1 MQKIPKLSSIVGF
14 FYFGSD
20 KEMEFISNVDW
31 QSLLQ
36 TYGYWAILLGT
47 FLEGE
52 TIVILAGVLVASGQM
67 SFEGVAACAFLGSCF
82 SDQLMFSLG
91 KYKGNSIL
99 ARFPKLDRKRERV
112 SKLLQKYDIFLILG
126 FRFVYGIRNV
136 TPIVLGLSNIC
147 HWRFLILNMIGAL
160 VWAVSFTA
168 AGYYFGFMID
178 HILRIFGLSVLIG
191 IVGVALLAA
200 VILFLIRRRK
210 GMPAAPPPP

>member
-1 MQKIPKLSSIVGF
+1 
-14 FYFGSD
+14 
-20 KEMEFISNVDW
+20 MEFLSNVDW
-31 QSLLQ
+31 QALLQ

-67 SFEGVAACAFLGSCF
+67 SFEGVAACAFLGSSL

-112 SKLLQKYDIFLILG
+112 SKLLQKYDTYLILG

-136 TPIVLGLSNIC
+136 TPIVLGLSNLC
-147 HWRFLILNMIGAL
+147 HWRFLIFNLIGAL
-160 VWAVSFTA
+160 IWAVSFTA
-168 AGYYFGFMID
+168 AGYYFGHAID
-178 HILRIFGLSVLIG
+178 QILRIFGLSVLFG
-191 IVGVALLAA
+191 VVGVAVLAA
-200 VILFLIRRRK
+200 VILYFIRRRK
-210 GMPAAPPPP
+210 GATGVTPPPAEPPAAE